1 MYRVHSPTSEATN
14 DEVLNM
20 FNKDINLEYAKISR
34 FNGKVISMGKEGQ
47 AICYSEITKR
57 LDETN
62 IDRTAMSLSSNDCE
76 NFFGMI
82 TRYSH
87 GKRIFWGNQMRGKC
101 INS

>member
-1 MYRVHSPTSEATN
+1 MIKIQRHFVAMYRVHSPTSEATN

-62 IDRTAMSLSSNDCE
+62 IDRTAMSLSRA
-76 NFFGMI
+76 MI
-82 TRYSH
+82 VKIS
-87 GKRIFWGNQMRGKC
+87 
-101 INS
+101 SA